1 MLAVESC
8 KILVAGNCIFRRGM
22 ASIVHNV
29 IPSALIAEAFCF
41 ADASVQL
48 HCGEFFAAMF
58 DIEADERNKPT
69 SLRTLHAD
77 CPHLILAVLSRSTKS
92 SDILNYLAAGVTGY
106 ILANSDQA
114 EVERAV
120 REILNGVIY
129 VPPSAVEFAAGEPV
143 TEPPASHRNSSRLTP
158 RQHGVLR
165 LLLKGYSN
173 KEIARELNLSPY
185 TVKIHVSALLRSF
198 SVQKRSGLAL
208 AATAFCAEAIGPLA
222 SSPMLQ
228 MSA

>member
-1 MLAVESC
+1 V
-8 KILVAGNCIFRRGM
+8 
-22 ASIVHNV
+22 
-29 IPSALIAEAFCF
+29 
-41 ADASVQL
+41 
-48 HCGEFFAAMF
+48 F
-58 DIEADERNKPT
+58 DIESDELNKPI
-69 SLRTLHAD
+69 SFRTLHVD
-77 CPHLILAVLSRSTKS
+77 CPHLILAVLSRSANS
-92 SDILNYLAAGVTGY
+92 SDILNYLAAGVTGF
-106 ILANSDQA
+106 ILESSDQA
-114 EVERAV
+114 EVERAI

-129 VPPSAVEFAAGEPV
+129 VPPSAVEFVACETM

-158 RQHGVLR
+158 RQHAVLS

-198 SVQKRSGLAL
+198 SVQKRSGLAV

-222 SSPMLQ
+222 SAPMLQ

>member
-8 KILVAGNCIFRRGM
+8 KILIAGNCIFRRGM

-29 IPSALIAEAFCF
+29 IPSASIAEAFRF
-41 ADASVQL
+41 GEARAQL
-48 HCGEFFAAMF
+48 YCGEFFAAMF
-58 DIEADERNKPT
+58 DIGTDELNKPI
-69 SLRTLHAD
+69 SFRTLHGE
-77 CPHLILAVLSRSTKS
+77 CPNLILAVLSRSANS

-106 ILANSDQA
+106 ILESSDQA
-114 EVERAV
+114 EVERAI
-120 REILNGVIY
+120 RETLSGVIY
-129 VPPSAVEFAAGEPV
+129 VPPSAVEFAGCEPLA
-143 TEPPASHRNSSRLTP
+143 ESLSSHRNSSRLTP

-173 KEIARELNLSPY
+173 KEIARELNPSPY

-198 SVQKRSGLAL
+198 SVQKRSGLAV
-208 AATAFCAEAIGPLA
+208 AATALGANAIAPLA